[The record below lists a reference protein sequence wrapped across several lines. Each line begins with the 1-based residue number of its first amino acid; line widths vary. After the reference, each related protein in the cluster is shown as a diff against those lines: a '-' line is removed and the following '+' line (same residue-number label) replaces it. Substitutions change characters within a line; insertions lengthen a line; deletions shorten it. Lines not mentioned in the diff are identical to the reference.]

1 MEPDEKSYNI
11 DPNRILQA
19 ITKKTKAILP
29 VHLYGQ
35 AADLD
40 PILEIANRFQL
51 FVIED
56 AAQAHGAKYKGK
68 LIGSHGHCSAWSFY
82 PTKNLGAFGDAGAIT
97 TNDKK
102 IAETLRLYRN
112 YGSRS
117 RNKHEVLGYNSRLD
131 PVQAAI
137 LRVKLLHLDYWNS
150 RRKEIAST
158 YLSEIQNDIITLP
171 HFHKDQEH
179 AWHIFAIRLKEREKL
194 QQFLAKNGVDTLS
207 HYPIPPFKQKAYEN
221 LSVANQ
227 DYSITSKISN
237 EILSLPIGPHLETS
251 DQEYIVDVLNSF
263 Y

>member
-1 MEPDEKSYNI
+1 MGVSNGLDAIFLSLIAIGVGDGDEVIVPANTYIGTWLAISRTGAQIIPVEPDEKSYNI

-137 LRVKLLHLDYWNS
+137 LRVKLLHLDDWNS

-179 AWHIFAIRLKEREKL
+179 AWHILRY
-194 QQFLAKNGVDTLS
+194 G
-207 HYPIPPFKQKAYEN
+207 
-221 LSVANQ
+221 
-227 DYSITSKISN
+227 
-237 EILSLPIGPHLETS
+237 
-251 DQEYIVDVLNSF
+251 
-263 Y
+263 